1 MFSACSAPSS
11 PETSNSDIPTAKG
24 SGSGPLAEFA
34 TCLTDSGAIFYGTE
48 WCPHCKDQ
56 KAMFGSALG
65 NVTFVDC
72 DENRDICQKEG
83 IRGYPT
89 WKLKDGSAITGT
101 QPLSTLAEKTG
112 CTLPENLKI

>member
-72 DENRDICQKEG
+72 DENRDICQKKEFVA
-83 IRGYPT
+83 T
-89 WKLKDGSAITGT
+89 
-101 QPLSTLAEKTG
+101 PLG
-112 CTLPENLKI
+112 N